1 MAGRNE
7 PLQRDVENKK
17 LAGVCA
23 GFADYFDV
31 DVTLVRAIT
40 AALILLGPAVVVLYA
55 ILWWALDD
63 KPPTGTTPQAEEIAG
78 TDQAVFAP
86 PTATPA
92 DAPAV
97 VDLSA
102 PDKVAPPSA

>member
-7 PLQRDVENKK
+7 PLQRDVEQKK
-17 LAGVCA
+17 IAGVCA

-55 ILWWALDD
+55 ILWWALDE
-63 KPPTGTTPQAEEIAG
+63 KPPAGTAPQAEEVVG
-78 TDQAVFAP
+78 TEQGVFAP
-86 PTATPA
+86 PVATTDTPT
-92 DAPAV
+92 V

-102 PDKVAPPSA
+102 PDKVDAPPGS